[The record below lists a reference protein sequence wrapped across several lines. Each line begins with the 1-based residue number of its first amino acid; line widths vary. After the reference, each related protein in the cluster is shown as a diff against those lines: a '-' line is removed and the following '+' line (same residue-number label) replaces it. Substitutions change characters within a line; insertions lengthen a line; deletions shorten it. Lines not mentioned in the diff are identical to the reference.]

1 MRGKGRVHQGNSEG
15 WGGVGQGCAPRTK
28 RGHTAGSDQGLDP
41 SRDQKVGRGTC
52 QGRRMGT
59 LGGWWGQGPGA
70 AIASSSASW
79 RPAQLGMAPIH
90 QFVLPGCLR
99 APNVASA
106 MQGRPTGG
114 PLWQAT
120 NIPGLL
126 PSQAFWKL
134 PPLPSLRG
142 PQARSFAITGGGTW
156 WRWARA
162 MPGWFIDS
170 TSVVSTHPQ
179 NDPESLHFSLFKD
192 STFTP
197 SPCVLV
203 CVPPCFGQH
212 LLRP

>member
-1 MRGKGRVHQGNSEG
+1 MRGEGRVHQGNSEG
-15 WGGVGQGCAPRTK
+15 WDGARLCSKNQEGPHCRVRSGTGPKQRPEGRQGDLSGQEDGDF
-28 RGHTAGSDQGLDP
+28 GW
-41 SRDQKVGRGTC
+41 
-52 QGRRMGT
+52 
-59 LGGWWGQGPGA
+59 GGWWGQGPGA

-90 QFVLPGCLR
+90 QFVLPGCSR

-142 PQARSFAITGGGTW
+142 PQARSFAITGGGTR
-156 WRWARA
+156 WRRARA
-162 MPGWFIDS
+162 MPGWFTDS

-203 CVPPCFGQH
+203 CVPPCFG
-212 LLRP
+212 